1 MEMHVSIK
9 WFTLE
14 EMNTS
19 APAKPAV
26 SYFAR
31 VSLLIFTLLIVYAS
45 WYPFSDWRSI
55 GLHPLGYLFANFP
68 YYWTIFDV
76 WTNVAGYMPFGMLMV
91 FALYP
96 KIRSLGAIVVTIVA
110 GTLLS
115 GTMEAGQTF
124 LPIRVPSNL
133 DLITNVLGAALGAV
147 LSVKLVP
154 YFLEGSQFLRLR
166 KRWFLPEA
174 SRGLVVIG
182 LWPLAFIY
190 PQNHLFGLGHFAPLA
205 SDLLSSALDTP
216 LHLTTL
222 WVNTVELSAEA
233 YWLTDIIITI
243 CGLTGAAL
251 TLFLVLTKQ
260 APKAVFVFIFIS
272 SLMAVK
278 TLASAL
284 LFEPNNAFIWI
295 TPGTVGGIILSL
307 PIIFGLSFAPAK
319 AQKHMAVAAII
330 FGLLLTN
337 AIPDNPYF
345 VEMIQTW
352 GRGKFLNFNGAAQF
366 LAILLPFLALWY
378 LYHPIH
384 RKKPLP

>member
-14 EMNTS
+14 GMNIS

-45 WYPFSDWRSI
+45 WYPFSGWRSI
-55 GLHPLGYLFANFP
+55 GLHPLGYLFAKFP
-68 YYWTIFDV
+68 YYWTVFDV

-91 FALYP
+91 LALYP
-96 KIRSLGAIVVTIVA
+96 KIRSFGAIAVTIVA

-115 GTMEAGQTF
+115 GTMEAIQTF
-124 LPIRVPSNL
+124 LPTRVPSNL
-133 DLITNVLGAALGAV
+133 DLITNVLGTTLGACIGA
-147 LSVKLVP
+147 KLVP
-154 YFLEGSQFLRLR
+154 YFLEGSQLLNLRE
-166 KRWFLPEA
+166 RWFLTEA

-182 LWPLAFIY
+182 LWPLALIY
-190 PQNHLFGLGHFAPLA
+190 PQNHLFGLGHFVPLA
-205 SDLLSSALDTP
+205 SDLLSGVLDTP
-216 LHLTTL
+216 LHLATL
-222 WVNTVELSAEA
+222 WANTVQLSAEA

-243 CGLTGAAL
+243 CGLTGATL
-251 TLFLVLTKQ
+251 TLLLVLTRQ
-260 APKAVFVFIFIS
+260 APKGILACVFMIS
-272 SLMAVK
+272 LIAAK

-284 LFEPNNAFIWI
+284 LFEPNNAFVWM
-295 TPGTVGGIILSL
+295 TPGTIGGIILSL
-307 PIIFGLSFAPAK
+307 PIIFGLSFAPPRI
-319 AQKHMAVAAII
+319 QKTMAAIALVL
-330 FGLLLTN
+330 GLVFTN

-345 VEMIQTW
+345 VEMLQTW

-378 LYHPIH
+378 LYHPVH
-384 RKKPLP
+384 RKRPSA